1 MNELEKITVGGKKI
15 AKGIINYAGILVSV
29 CLMFAVIII
38 VTTDVK
44 ISSFADLADLGM
56 DFFLLLFCAYA
67 AYVSC
72 ADSGMR
78 AGLASEVYTDTFAK
92 FTELKE
98 RLVKGNM
105 QCRLGEFCRE
115 YILDDLKN
123 VRMSHLAVAGF
134 SYEQYLDLYATKS
147 DKEVDAMPCLSP
159 SQKKAIKKANKV
171 KPINFRPEEILRHGR
186 ALAHRSPLEMSPDTR
201 KTLTFGIK
209 FVQSSLIALGMS
221 IIALDLVVDPSWVV
235 FATVCFKLVSVVY
248 NCFGGYKTGYGNIVY
263 DSVNYMNGQ
272 IDLMEQAI
280 QYIEANPTTKTTSET
295 TSEISVVPSVVTTT
309 NE

>member
-1 MNELEKITVGGKKI
+1 MSELEKIPLGKTKL

-44 ISSFADLADLGM
+44 ITTFADLADLGM

-78 AGLASEVYTDTFAK
+78 AGLATEVYNETYAK
-92 FTELKE
+92 FTELKDK
-98 RLVKGNM
+98 LVKGNM
-105 QCRLGEFCRE
+105 QCRLGEFCRN
-115 YILDDLKN
+115 YILEDLKN
-123 VRMSHLAVAGF
+123 VRMSHLAVVGF
-134 SYEQYLDLYATKS
+134 SYEQYLELYMTKD
-147 DKEVDAMPCLSP
+147 DKEIDAIAALSP
-159 SQKKAIKKANKV
+159 AQKKAIKTANRV
-171 KPINFRPEEILRHGR
+171 KPISFRPEQILRHGR
-186 ALAHRSPLEMSPDTR
+186 AVSHRSPLEMSPDTR
-201 KTLTFGIK
+201 KTITFGVK

-280 QYIEANPTTKTTSET
+280 QYIEAHPL
-295 TSEISVVPSVVTTT
+295 T